1 MRPGESF
8 VGQPVRS
15 LQTMLRVIAQTED
28 AQPSLIPDG
37 IYGPQTT
44 AAVSAFQRNRGLPA
58 TGVTDQT
65 TWDAIVAAYEPA
77 LILVDEA
84 EPIAVVFEP
93 NEVIVAGQTH
103 PNLYLAQGILA
114 VLSQVYGSI
123 TRPGL
128 TGVLDIP
135 TGESISSFQR
145 LNDLPETG
153 QLDRIT
159 WKNLALHYPMA
170 ANLAMQQD
178 QTR

>member
-8 VGQPVRS
+8 VGQPIRS

-58 TGVTDQT
+58 TGVTDQA

-93 NEVIVAGQTH
+93 NEVIVAGQRH
-103 PNLYLAQGILA
+103 PNLYLAQGMLA
-114 VLSQVYGSI
+114 VLSHGGCGGHFPRCCS
-123 TRPGL
+123 RPAYYLG
-128 TGVLDIP
+128 
-135 TGESISSFQR
+135 
-145 LNDLPETG
+145 
-153 QLDRIT
+153 
-159 WKNLALHYPMA
+159 
-170 ANLAMQQD
+170 
-178 QTR
+178 

>member
-15 LQTMLRVIAQTED
+15 LQTMLRVIAQTEE

-37 IYGPQTT
+37 IYGPQTVS
-44 AAVSAFQRNRGLPA
+44 AVSAFQRNRGLPV
-58 TGVTDQT
+58 TGITDQA
-65 TWDAIVAAYEPA
+65 TWEAVVAAYEPA
-77 LILVDEA
+77 LILVAEA

-93 NEVIVAGQTH
+93 NEVITAGQRH
-103 PNLYLAQGILA
+103 PNLYLAQGMLM

-123 TRPGL
+123 SEPGMS
-128 TGVLDIP
+128 GVLDIP

-145 LNDLPETG
+145 LNDLPDTG

-159 WKNLALHYPMA
+159 WKRLALHYPAA
-170 ANLAMQQD
+170 ANLALQEK
-178 QTR
+178 

>member
-1 MRPGESF
+1 MKPNESF

-15 LQTMLRVIAQTED
+15 LQTMLRTIAQTEE

-37 IYGPQTT
+37 IYGAQTR
-44 AAVSAFQRNRGLPA
+44 AAVTAFQRSRGLPA
-58 TGVTDQT
+58 TGVTDQD
-65 TWDAIVAAYEPA
+65 TWEAIVAAYEPA

-84 EPIAVVFEP
+84 EPIAVIFEP
-93 NEVIVAGQTH
+93 NEVIVAGQQH
-103 PNLYLAQGILA
+103 PNLYLAQGMLV

-135 TGESISSFQR
+135 TGESISSFQQ
-145 LNDLPETG
+145 LNNLPVTG

-170 ANLAMQQD
+170 ANLANQQGAKM
-178 QTR
+178 

>member
-103 PNLYLAQGILA
+103 PNLYLAQGMLA

-170 ANLAMQQD
+170 ANLAMQRD